1 MVYVFLPDVL
11 YAEVVYN
18 ESERYRSG
26 FMIPE
31 TRSIVMLEVA
41 VGFEPST

>member
-1 MVYVFLPDVL
+1 MVYVFLPYVL
-11 YAEVVYN
+11 YAKVDYN

-26 FMIPE
+26 FMTPQ
-31 TRSIVMLEVA
+31 TRSIVMLEIA